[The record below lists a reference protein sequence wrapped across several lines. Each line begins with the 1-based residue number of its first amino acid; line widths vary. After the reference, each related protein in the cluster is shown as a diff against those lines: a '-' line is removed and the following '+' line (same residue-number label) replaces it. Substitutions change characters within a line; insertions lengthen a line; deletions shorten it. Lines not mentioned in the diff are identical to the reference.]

1 VNARAFRRVIF
12 AVASFALTALTVLT
26 ALNALATP
34 AARANP
40 ASAADAAVADAAV
53 ADAPAVPKGTT
64 TPALSLR
71 VPKEDLV
78 SFAAI
83 PNDDTV
89 AGEPGTMMYG
99 PSAAGALVGLI
110 AHGIIESHQ
119 QAKEKKNKNAL
130 GDIVLAPYRPSLSH
144 FTNAELMRRALD
156 GLATDGDKVLLQSSA
171 RPGPGWL
178 IECSPAF
185 FMTQDARALVL
196 QNSIVIHSPDAASPA
211 TFKNIVEVVG
221 RPRESVG
228 ADSENTWM
236 IDDGALLT
244 SASVDL
250 LRESLSLAL
259 GDLRGEFTGHAAAY
273 RTVRYPRGGSEKMER
288 AQVLRETR
296 LRIVIKTLRG
306 WIMSVPATADATDP
320 PDLTARR

>member
-1 VNARAFRRVIF
+1 VNASVFRRATF
-12 AVASFALTALTVLT
+12 AAASFSLTMLTAW
-26 ALNALATP
+26 AI
-34 AARANP
+34 P
-40 ASAADAAVADAAV
+40 ASAADAAAAGAEAADTAA
-53 ADAPAVPKGTT
+53 AHQGTT

-78 SFAAI
+78 SFASI

-99 PSAAGALVGLI
+99 PTLVGAVVGII
-110 AHGIIESHQ
+110 AHGMIESHQ
-119 QAKEKKNKNAL
+119 QAKEKKSKNAL

-156 GLATDGDKVLLQSSA
+156 GLATDGGKVLIQSSERA
-171 RPGPGWL
+171 GPGWL

-185 FMTQDARALVL
+185 LMTQDARALVL
-196 QNSIVIHSPDAASPA
+196 QNSIVIHSPDAASPV
-211 TFKNIVEVVG
+211 TFKNVVEVVG

-236 IDDGALLT
+236 IQDGALLMN
-244 SASVDL
+244 ASVDL

-259 GDLRGEFTGHAAAY
+259 GELRGDFAGHTAAY
-273 RTVRYPRGGSEKMER
+273 RTVRYPRGGTEKMER

-306 WIMSVPATADATDP
+306 WIMSVPASADASDP

>member
-1 VNARAFRRVIF
+1 MNASIFHRAIF
-12 AVASFALTALTVLT
+12 AAASFALTALAV
-26 ALNALATP
+26 
-34 AARANP
+34 P
-40 ASAADAAVADAAV
+40 ASAADAAAADQGNTV
-53 ADAPAVPKGTT
+53 
-64 TPALSLR
+64 PALSLR
-71 VPKEDLV
+71 VPTEELV

-89 AGEPGTMMYG
+89 AGEPGAMLYMG
-99 PSAAGALVGLI
+99 PLPAALVGVI
-110 AHGIIESHQ
+110 AHGVIESHK
-119 QAKEKKNKNAL
+119 QAKEKKSKNAL

-156 GLATDGDKVLLQSSA
+156 GLATLGDKVLLQPSERA
-171 RPGPGWL
+171 GPGWL
-178 IECSPAF
+178 IECSPVF
-185 FMTQDARALVL
+185 LMTQDARALVL
-196 QNSIVIHSPDAASPA
+196 QNSIVIHGPDATSPV
-211 TFKNIVEVVG
+211 TFKNVVEVVG

-228 ADSENTWM
+228 SDSENTWM

-244 SASVDL
+244 GASVDL

-259 GDLRGEFTGHAAAY
+259 GELHGDFADHAAAY

-306 WIMSVPATADATDP
+306 WIMSVPASADASDP
-320 PDLTARR
+320 PDLTASR